1 MAELFNPVVPPLI
14 LAGYAV
20 MSSDS
25 PYVRRLRLSEGL
37 RRSGQS
43 ASSAC
48 AFCRRKSLRCVGMP
62 KKSLKCAECS
72 RRGRPCVD
80 VAWKVDFDEVDRVRK
95 EYREIQRQSVAAQ
108 KRSADAQRVA
118 SESQAQAAGVAA
130 RAALLWE
137 RLEKLNQQA
146 DEEVECLARVIEEE
160 DRQVAAEG
168 ADSLGSASSFQPSGL
183 VSVSAVVPSNAE
195 ALALFE
201 AGAFDESVFS
211 DPFDLD
217 ALLRNP
223 VSASGTFVGG

>member
-1 MAELFNPVVPPLI
+1 
-14 LAGYAV
+14 

-25 PYVRRLRLSEGL
+25 SYTRRLRLSEAL
-37 RRSGQS
+37 RRFGQS
-43 ASSAC
+43 ASSSC
-48 AFCRRKSLRCVGMP
+48 SFCRRNSLRCVGMP

-95 EYREIQRQSVAAQ
+95 EYREIHRQSVSAQ

-118 SESQAQAAGVAA
+118 SESYRVAAESQARAAESQAQAAGVAA